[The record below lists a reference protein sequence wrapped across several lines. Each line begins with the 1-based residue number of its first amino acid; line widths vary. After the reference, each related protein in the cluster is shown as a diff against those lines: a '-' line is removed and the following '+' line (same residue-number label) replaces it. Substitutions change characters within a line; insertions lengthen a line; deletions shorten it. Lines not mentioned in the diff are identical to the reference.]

1 MTANDNDFW
10 LKSGIRNTFSYQ
22 ILDSFNLLPASDFTL
37 DSSNV
42 ESCTITESY
51 ESDTRIS
58 GTLELKGERPPEGCA
73 IRINHTATLG
83 DETQTET
90 LGTFMIGSD
99 SPKFMFG
106 EYSGRLNLVSML
118 DRFSS
123 DYAPADTA
131 VSGQNACKWFENT
144 VTDALDGTA
153 NMTRVNEHLSRTSK
167 MSDWVWEFGTS
178 VLSALF
184 ACAEKANARVSVDAE
199 GHVTLNQYLVP
210 SSITPT
216 YTVDGNTLEAGIE
229 RTDGDRINRVVV
241 KYQPKNDGETQF
253 GVAALPMGH
262 IWSYRQIKRW
272 LTKTYEV
279 NQGEED
285 ADTDA
290 QTLANYYLSLNDSTT
305 HKWEGSGLYRPLSC
319 GEVGT
324 LSYQDTATGTPIT
337 HKVLLR
343 QKEYTLDAAMETK
356 YIFSQLD

>member
-10 LKSGIRNTFSYQ
+10 LKSGIRNTFNYEV
-22 ILDSFNLLPASDFTL
+22 LDSRTLRALTGFSL
-37 DSSNV
+37 DSNNV

-106 EYSGRLNLVSML
+106 EYSGQLNLVSML

-131 VSGQNACKWFENT
+131 VSGQNACTWFENT
-144 VTDALDGTA
+144 VTDGGGIAW
-153 NMTRVNEHLSRTSK
+153 VNDAMSRTTK

-184 ACAEKANARVSVDAE
+184 TCAETVPARVSVDTLGRITLE
-199 GHVTLNQYLVP
+199 PYVTP
-210 SSITPT
+210 SSVTPS

-229 RTDGDRINRVVV
+229 RTDGDRINRVAV
-241 KYQPKNDGETQF
+241 KYTPKDEGETKF
-253 GVAALPMGH
+253 AVARLAATH
-262 IWSYRQIKRW
+262 AWSYENLGRW
-272 LTKTYEV
+272 LCKTYEV
-279 NQGEED
+279 SQGQDEEI
-285 ADTDA
+285 ADPQAEADR
-290 QTLANYYLSLNDSTT
+290 LANYYMNLNDSTT